1 MNMKYKFIA
10 IEGNIGVGK
19 TTLATMLAEN
29 LNARLI
35 LETFEENPFLP
46 KFYKNPKKN
55 AFALELFFMA
65 ERYHQLK
72 KQKEQDL
79 FQPLTISDYFFIK
92 SKLFAYN
99 NLQKDEIQLFNNLFE
114 IMLSSLAKPNLLI
127 YLHTDINTLKNNIQK
142 RGREYEQKITN
153 EYLINIQEI
162 YFDYLKKQSDFPA
175 LIIDIRNKDFK
186 NDKQIFKKIKK
197 MIFKKYEKGIHY
209 LDLIYSVA

>member
-142 RGREYEQKITN
+142 RGREYEQKITD

-209 LDLIYSVA
+209 LDLINPVA

>member
-197 MIFKKYEKGIHY
+197 IIFKKYEKGIHY
-209 LDLIYSVA
+209 LDLINPVA

>member
-1 MNMKYKFIA
+1 MKYKFIA

-55 AFALELFFMA
+55 AFASELFFMA

-209 LDLIYSVA
+209 LDLINPVA

>member
-1 MNMKYKFIA
+1 MKYKFIA

-19 TTLATMLAEN
+19 TTLATMLAKN

-35 LETFEENPFLP
+35 LEKFEENPFLP

-55 AFALELFFMA
+55 ALPLELFFMA

-72 KQKEQDL
+72 QQKEQDL

-114 IMLSSLAKPNLLI
+114 IMLSSLPKPNLLV
-127 YLHTDINTLKNNIQK
+127 YLHTDIKTLQNNIHK
-142 RGREYEQKITN
+142 RGREYEQKITD
-153 EYLINIQEI
+153 EYLVNIQTV
-162 YFDYLKKQSDFPA
+162 YFDYLKKQSDFPV
-175 LIIDIRNKDFK
+175 LVIDIRNQDFK
-186 NDKQIFKKIKK
+186 NDKLIFKRIKK
-197 MIFKKYEKGIHY
+197 IILKKYKLGTHY
-209 LDLIYSVA
+209 LELINPVS

>member
-114 IMLSSLAKPNLLI
+114 IMLSSLPKPNLLI

-142 RGREYEQKITN
+142 RGREYEQKITD

-209 LDLIYSVA
+209 LDLINPVA

>member
-1 MNMKYKFIA
+1 MKYKFIA

-19 TTLATMLAEN
+19 TTLATMLAKD

-35 LETFEENPFLP
+35 LEKFEKNPFLP

-55 AFALELFFMA
+55 ALPLELFFMA

-72 KQKEQDL
+72 QKKEQDL

-114 IMLSSLAKPNLLI
+114 IMLSSLPKPNLLV
-127 YLHTDINTLKNNIQK
+127 YLHTDIKTLQNNIHK
-142 RGREYEQKITN
+142 RGREYEQKITD
-153 EYLINIQEI
+153 EYLVNIQKV
-162 YFDYLKKQSDFPA
+162 YFDYLKKQSDFPV
-175 LIIDIRNKDFK
+175 LVIDIRNQDFK
-186 NDKQIFKKIKK
+186 NDKLIFKRIKK
-197 MIFKKYEKGIHY
+197 IILKKYKLGTHY
-209 LDLIYSVA
+209 LELINPVS

>member
-79 FQPLTISDYFFIK
+79 FQPLTISYYFFIK

-209 LDLIYSVA
+209 LDLINPVA